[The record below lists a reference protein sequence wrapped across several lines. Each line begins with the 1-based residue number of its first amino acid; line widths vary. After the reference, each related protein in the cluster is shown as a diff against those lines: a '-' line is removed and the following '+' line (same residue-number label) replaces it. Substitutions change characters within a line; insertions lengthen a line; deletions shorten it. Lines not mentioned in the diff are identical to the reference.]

1 MGTNISEYKIK
12 DLLPGQEFSFIKK
25 ISSSD
30 VDMFAKLTGDNSP
43 IHMEGR
49 FARERGFKDRVVHG
63 GILVGCISNL
73 VGTRFPGKNSII
85 QTLEVKFSNPTYI
98 GDALKIHSIVD
109 QISESVGTIIL
120 KLTITNIDTSQILL
134 KSKLQVGF
142 TN

>member
-1 MGTNISEYKIK
+1 MGKNISEYKIT
-12 DLLPGQEFSFIKK
+12 DLLPGQEFSFTKK

-30 VDMFAKLTGDNSP
+30 VDMFSKLTGDNSP
-43 IHMEGR
+43 IHMERR
-49 FARERGFKDRVVHG
+49 FAQERGFKDRVVHG

-85 QTLEVKFSNPTYI
+85 QTLEVKFCNPTYI
-98 GDALKIHSIVD
+98 GDALKIYSIID

-120 KLTITNIDTSQILL
+120 KLTITNIDTSKVLL
-134 KSKLQVGF
+134 KSKVQVGF